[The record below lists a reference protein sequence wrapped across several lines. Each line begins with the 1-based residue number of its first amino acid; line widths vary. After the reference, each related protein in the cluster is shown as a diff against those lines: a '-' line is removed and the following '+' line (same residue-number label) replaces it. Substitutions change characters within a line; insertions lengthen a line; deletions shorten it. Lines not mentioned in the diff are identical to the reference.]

1 MLIYDI
7 WYILPLNKHSA
18 GPHWNPHGKT
28 HGGPDM
34 EERHAGD
41 LGNIEANADGVSEGS
56 MEDSILT
63 LIGEHTI
70 IGRSMMVCLEHS
82 SVVMFH
88 YS

>member
-1 MLIYDI
+1 
-7 WYILPLNKHSA
+7 
-18 GPHWNPHGKT
+18 
-28 HGGPDM
+28 M